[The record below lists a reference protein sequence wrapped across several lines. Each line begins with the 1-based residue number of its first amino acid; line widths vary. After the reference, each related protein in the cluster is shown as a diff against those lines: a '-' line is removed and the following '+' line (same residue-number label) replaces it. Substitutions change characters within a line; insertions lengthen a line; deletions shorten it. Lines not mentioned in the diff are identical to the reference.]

1 MKTFKEVISEE
12 KKLKTQKGSPIKRSK
27 YGVGKLIGGVLYFH
41 RQYMSIL
48 PEDVYDKNINILYDS
63 KYEDFKYNII
73 KWDIKKDLLTFVNSP
88 DFDTAD
94 EPVAGDYV
102 AIKSDGTVRKG
113 STKSIWHHKWLWVKD
128 DYKGF
133 NVEES
138 YRRSEAWLTIP
149 MIEFSKIGNK
159 AFWEKNYVPEIDK
172 MDY

>member
-1 MKTFKEVISEE
+1 MRIVKVEDKIPLDVRQIVI
-12 KKLKTQKGSPIKRSK
+12 Q
-27 YGVGKLIGGVLYFH
+27 
-41 RQYMSIL
+41 
-48 PEDVYDKNINILYDS
+48 NINILYDS

-102 AIKSDGTVRKG
+102 AIKADGTVRKG

-133 NVEES
+133 DVEES